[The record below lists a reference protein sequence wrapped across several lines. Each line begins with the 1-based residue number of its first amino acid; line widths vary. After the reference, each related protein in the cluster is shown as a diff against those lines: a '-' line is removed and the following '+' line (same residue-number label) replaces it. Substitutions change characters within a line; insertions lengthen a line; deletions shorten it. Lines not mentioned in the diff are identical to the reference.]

1 MKRLDLIRHLE
12 RNGCALL
19 REDRRH
25 SVCVNRTSGSLPT
38 VPRHREIAR
47 FAVALA
53 GAVLLI
59 FILGKLGIFR
69 KK

>member
-1 MKRLDLIRHLE
+1 MTQAKQSPE
-12 RNGCALL
+12 N
-19 REDRRH
+19 
-25 SVCVNRTSGSLPT
+25 SGRFIPT

-53 GAVLLI
+53 GAVVLI
-59 FILGKLGIFR
+59 FMLGKLGIFR